1 MNRIT
6 LTMGGADTQVSLI
19 YPGEPDQRPI
29 VETAVNHVV
38 FFDVDTTKDFNFG
51 HGSDVVTS
59 ITHTVVE

>member
-6 LTMGGADTQVSLI
+6 LTLSGETTQVALI

-29 VETAVNHVV
+29 VKTAVNHVV
-38 FFDVDTTKDFNFG
+38 FFDVDTTKDFSFNYG
-51 HGSDVVTS
+51 EDVVTS